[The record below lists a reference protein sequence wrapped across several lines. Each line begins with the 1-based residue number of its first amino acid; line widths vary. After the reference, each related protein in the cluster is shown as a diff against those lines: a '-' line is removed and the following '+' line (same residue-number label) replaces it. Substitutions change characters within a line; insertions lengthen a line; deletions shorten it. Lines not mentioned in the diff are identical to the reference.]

1 MISIFSKPQKRP
13 DNTEDFRGQE
23 DHSANRSGSNS
34 SFGQTHYEPQT
45 IAPPPRPS
53 PTIRPAPHQTS
64 NSGVTLISK
73 GLVFNG
79 EIKGNGSVRIE
90 GTFSGTL
97 DVDDEVIIG
106 EDGRVEGNIKSKVV
120 SVLGHLKGNIIAVDK
135 INIDTSGSII
145 GDIVAP
151 RVVMAEG
158 AVYKG
163 KIDMDAKTMNAR
175 ASEPPKHHEGDAG
188 PLIPSAT
195 QGPTANPPGPPPSKN
210 K

>member
-23 DHSANRSGSNS
+23 DHSVNRPGSTS
-34 SFGQTHYEPQT
+34 AYGQNHYEPQT
-45 IAPPPRPS
+45 IAAPPRPA
-53 PTIRPAPHQTS
+53 PTNRPASHQTTG
-64 NSGVTLISK
+64 SGVTLISK

-97 DVDDEVIIG
+97 DVDEEVIIG
-106 EDGRVEGNIKSKVV
+106 EDGRVEGNIKSKIV
-120 SVLGHLKGNIIAVDK
+120 SVLGHLKGNIVAVDK

-163 KIDMDAKTMNAR
+163 KIDMDSKTTNAK
-175 ASEPPKHHEGDAG
+175 ASEPPKHFEGDAG
-188 PLIPSAT
+188 PLLPPSA
-195 QGPTANPPGPPPSKN
+195 QGAAANPPGPPPSKN